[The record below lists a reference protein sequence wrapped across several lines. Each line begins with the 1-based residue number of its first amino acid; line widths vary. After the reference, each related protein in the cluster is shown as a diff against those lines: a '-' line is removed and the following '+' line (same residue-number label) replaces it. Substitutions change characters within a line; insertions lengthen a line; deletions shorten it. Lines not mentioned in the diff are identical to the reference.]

1 MIKRKYTKSV
11 LIKIIAIALSITLIA
26 VSTACNGTG
35 LTSENEGN
43 IQDEI
48 NTAVASTMTS
58 QALDTQRT
66 KGAEAALSPTE
77 TSAPTNTALPDT
89 PTPEPSLT
97 PAEAATDETPAA
109 EDQPPPPLTGG
120 PSVQVSVDTNCRS
133 GPGKSYT
140 WLGGLMVGESA
151 LLVGKD
157 PSGQYWY
164 INNPDQE
171 GKYCWIW
178 RKYASTIGN
187 TAPLPVYTPGPTP
200 TPEVN
205 FSTDIHELET
215 CGGAWQV
222 EFTIVNNGSVV
233 LHSVSTSVN
242 DTVTGHSSGKSSVN
256 SFKEKN
262 GCAEIDVR
270 DKREPG
276 EKGYTVSRNLPS
288 DPTGHLLFASIKVC
302 TEDNLNGDCRT
313 REFYFTP

>member
-1 MIKRKYTKSV
+1 MIKRKYTRSV
-11 LIKIIAIALSITLIA
+11 LIKIMAIALSITLIT
-26 VSTACNGTG
+26 VSTACSGTSPA
-35 LTSENEGN
+35 SEDEGKF
-43 IQDEI
+43 QDEL
-48 NTAVASTMTS
+48 NTAVASTMTA
-58 QALDTQRT
+58 QALDLQRT
-66 KGAEAALSPTE
+66 KGAEAALSPSE
-77 TSAPTNTALPDT
+77 TSVPTSTALPDT

-97 PAEAATDETPAA
+97 PTESPSEESPAA
-109 EDQPPPPLTGG
+109 EDQLPSSGG
-120 PSVQVSVDTNCRS
+120 PSVQVSIDTNCRS

-151 LLVGKD
+151 LIVGKD

-164 INNPDQE
+164 ITNPDQE

-178 RKYASTIGN
+178 RKYASTTGN

-205 FSTDIHELET
+205 FSTDLHQIET

-233 LHSVSTSVN
+233 VHSVSTSVN

-262 GCAEIDVR
+262 GCTEIDVR